1 MVAHSCLQNF
11 LKEDKP
17 PTMRASGIL
26 SRGAKGYSWY
36 NHFLKHGNE
45 GFKRNTPPT
54 PFDWSQNATGRSKVF
69 FDIAIGTEDAGR
81 IVFELADDIVPETV
95 KNFKLLVTGD
105 NMHKRSYL
113 QTKFHQVQK
122 GQFIMGG
129 DVENGDGTGS
139 YSAFK
144 DRYIKDENFIIPHTE
159 RGFLRYVSIANSV
172 ILQKKTKHNEAFC
185 MFTAWL
191 RWAWI
196 RVVLSSMYL

>member
-1 MVAHSCLQNF
+1 MIQASTRFSWSHLALLCNARTLQ
-11 LKEDKP
+11 K
-17 PTMRASGIL
+17 TQTTSVMRASSIL

-45 GFKRNTPPT
+45 GFKRNAAPT
-54 PFDWSQNATGRSKVF
+54 PFDWTQNAAGRSKVF
-69 FDIAIGTEDAGR
+69 FDIAIGTEDVGR
-81 IVFELADDIVPETV
+81 VVFELADDVVPETV

-105 NMHKRSYL
+105 NMHKRSFM

-144 DRYIKDENFIIPHTE
+144 ERYIKDENFIIPHTE
-159 RGFLRYVSIANSV
+159 RGFLRYVL
-172 ILQKKTKHNEAFC
+172 LQQTSCAFE
-185 MFTAWL
+185 
-191 RWAWI
+191 
-196 RVVLSSMYL
+196 LSDYDLFSM

>member
-1 MVAHSCLQNF
+1 MIHTALDFHGRTLLLQRQNSS
-11 LKEDKP
+11 KDA
-17 PTMRASGIL
+17 TTSAMRASSIL

-45 GFKRNTPPT
+45 GFKRNAAPT
-54 PFDWSQNATGRSKVF
+54 PFDWTQNAAARSKVF
-69 FDIAIGTEDAGR
+69 FDIAIGTEDVGR
-81 IVFELADDIVPETV
+81 VVFELADDVVPETV

-105 NMHKRSYL
+105 NIHKRSYM

-144 DRYIKDENFIIPHTE
+144 ERYIKDENFIIPHTE
-159 RGFLRYVSIANSV
+159 RGFLRYVIAPT
-172 ILQKKTKHNEAFC
+172 I
-185 MFTAWL
+185 
-191 RWAWI
+191 
-196 RVVLSSMYL
+196 